1 MKQDKINEIRES
13 RSIHASTVPERQCD
27 IDAVKLASHLGIS
40 QHMAAETL
48 KNTTQSHRAQ
58 LWGHLPNRLLTRQS
72 HMRFPRIKD
81 IIYSNTFFASVPSKS
96 RNNTCAQLFATANDF
111 CEAYLMKTKGDAGDK
126 LDAFITKHGIP
137 SSLHTDG
144 AKEEQI
150 GKRNEVRKKFQL
162 TQTSNEPHTPQQNR
176 TELEIRDTKDHYC
189 CIIDRKRVPQAL
201 WDLGITYTKDIRQV
215 ISRPNIDYQSA
226 IEC

>member
-40 QHMAAETL
+40 QHIAAETL

-96 RNNTCAQLFATANDF
+96 RNNTCAQLFATANGF

-126 LDAFITKHGIP
+126 LDAFITKHGISYNNENP
-137 SSLHTDG
+137 ENIFDGSCFHDNSARFSLPLCRQK
-144 AKEEQI
+144 AE
-150 GKRNEVRKKFQL
+150 R
-162 TQTSNEPHTPQQNR
+162 
-176 TELEIRDTKDHYC
+176 EL
-189 CIIDRKRVPQAL
+189 L
-201 WDLGITYTKDIRQV
+201 
-215 ISRPNIDYQSA
+215 
-226 IEC
+226 